1 MVFSQPIYR
10 LMPSKVPPTPREPD
24 PSCDGGDDAAA
35 DLVWACG
42 VAACCGGIYYATMY
56 RKIAGGDSGDL
67 VSTSCALG
75 VAHPPGYPLHTL
87 LGAVFL
93 RLLPWGTPAWRVNL
107 VSVVAGAMAA
117 AKVMRASLWMLREAD
132 SRVLS
137 VEQRA
142 ADPHVTRWLAVLGAF
157 SFALSPLVWRYSTH
171 AEVFALNNLLAAW
184 LVELALTFAYKQRAL
199 TNLLHLRCRDR
210 RGAEEVKSSSIQAR
224 SKALE
229 TEARNAAVEAAFVM
243 GLGVSNQHSFV
254 LFALPAAVL
263 ALMRSCRVA
272 KATGEGAREAVA
284 EFGPKAWATG
294 RMSLLETHTLARLV
308 VACAAGLSPYLYVIW
323 AARDPPLSSWGET
336 HTLQGFITH
345 FFRREYG
352 TFAVLPVAGG
362 SPTREG
368 VVLAQATMLEYLR
381 AFAANLRYGKSL
393 YMRGLDTLYTQ
404 NPEP

>member
-1 MVFSQPIYR
+1 
-10 LMPSKVPPTPREPD
+10 
-24 PSCDGGDDAAA
+24 
-35 DLVWACG
+35 
-42 VAACCGGIYYATMY
+42 
-56 RKIAGGDSGDL
+56 
-67 VSTSCALG
+67 
-75 VAHPPGYPLHTL
+75 
-87 LGAVFL
+87 
-93 RLLPWGTPAWRVNL
+93 
-107 VSVVAGAMAA
+107 
-117 AKVMRASLWMLREAD
+117 
-132 SRVLS
+132 
-137 VEQRA
+137 
-142 ADPHVTRWLAVLGAF
+142 
-157 SFALSPLVWRYSTH
+157 
-171 AEVFALNNLLAAW
+171 
-184 LVELALTFAYKQRAL
+184 
-199 TNLLHLRCRDR
+199 
-210 RGAEEVKSSSIQAR
+210 
-224 SKALE
+224 
-229 TEARNAAVEAAFVM
+229 
-243 GLGVSNQHSFV
+243 VSNQHSFV

-308 VACAAGLSPYLYVIW
+308 VACAAGLSPYLYVMW

-393 YMRGLDTLYTQ
+393 HPKPKPETRNLRAFAPNLAYMIAHSRRAYSTSIYER
-404 NPEP
+404 PRHSIHPKP